1 MNTKSSQSA
10 TLSNAHQINQ
20 QPSLT
25 VLNSCATVKEEIPE
39 SSETVMDVDALLE
52 LISREIRSAMQI
64 NCRSIQS
71 VAKRMA
77 REVERIC
84 QKSDR
89 IQKSGIIESWQR
101 TLANNRIEKCLQ
113 YYKLGSH
120 QGRTELHSNLS
131 VMVYRHVAKSSAR
144 LGFKARYSLIED
156 FMQSFYVE
164 TLKAFRRE
172 NELTQDYSPRTRLEL
187 AEYMAFTEQYAK
199 RRINLPGGISQRLI
213 VLRAQGFSRR
223 QPQEMSVDI
232 EMAVESGKTEEAQIY
247 SRDPA
252 LHQIRE
258 KMVAGAVDP
267 SESVLRD
274 RVIRELT
281 QYLEAQ
287 EQLDC
292 IDYLKLKLQ
301 DFSATEIDET
311 LGLTPR
317 QRDYLQQRFKYH
329 VEKFSRFHNWHLVH
343 QWLGADLDQNLGM
356 APSQWQQ
363 FFNQLAPEQQQ
374 LFQLKQAGIEDAQI
388 ATTIGCTPKQLQK
401 RWNKLLELAWKARNQ
416 VNS

>member
-1 MNTKSSQSA
+1 MNTKSSHSA
-10 TLSNAHQINQ
+10 TLSNIDSAQSN
-20 QPSLT
+20 PSFT
-25 VLNSCATVKEEIPE
+25 ALNSCATPNGSIPE
-39 SSETVMDVDALLE
+39 SSEPVMDVQALLE
-52 LISREIRSAMQI
+52 LISAELGSTMQI
-64 NCRSIQS
+64 NCRSIRG
-71 VAKRMA
+71 VAERMA

-101 TLANNRIEKCLQ
+101 TLAHNRIEKCLQ
-113 YYKLGSH
+113 YYKLGSR
-120 QGRTELHSNLS
+120 QGRSELHSNLS
-131 VMVYRHVAKSSAR
+131 VMVYRHVAKTSAR
-144 LGFKARYSLIED
+144 LGFKARYGLIED
-156 FMQSFYVE
+156 FMQGFYVE

-172 NELTQDYSPRTRLEL
+172 NELTEDYSPRTRLEL

-223 QPQEMSVDI
+223 QPQEMSVDM
-232 EMAVESGKTEEAQIY
+232 EMAVESGKTEEAQLY

-258 KMVAGAVDP
+258 KMVAGAIDP

-281 QYLEAQ
+281 EYLQSQ
-287 EQLDC
+287 EQFDC
-292 IDYLKLKLQ
+292 IDYLNLKLQ

-343 QWLGADLDQNLGM
+343 QWLGADLDQNLGLSS
-356 APSQWQQ
+356 SQWQD

-374 LFQLKQAGIEDAQI
+374 LFQLKQAGIDEAQI

-401 RWNKLLELAWKARNQ
+401 RWNNLLELAWKARNQ

>member
-10 TLSNAHQINQ
+10 TLSNTNSAQSN
-20 QPSLT
+20 PSLT
-25 VLNSCATVKEEIPE
+25 AVNSCATASAQLPE
-39 SSETVMDVDALLE
+39 SSERVMDVEALE
-52 LISREIRSAMQI
+52 ALISGELRSAMQI
-64 NCRSIQS
+64 NCRSIRG
-71 VAKRMA
+71 VAERMA

-89 IQKSGIIESWQR
+89 IQKSGVIESWQR
-101 TLANNRIEKCLQ
+101 TLAHNRIEKCLQ

-120 QGRTELHSNLS
+120 QGRSELHSNLS

-156 FMQSFYVE
+156 FMQGFYVE

-172 NELTQDYSPRTRLEL
+172 NDVAENYSPRTRLEL

-223 QPQEMSVDI
+223 IPQEMSVDM
-232 EMAVESGKTEEAQIY
+232 EMAVESGKTEEAQMY

-281 QYLEAQ
+281 EYLQAQ

-329 VEKFSRFHNWHLVH
+329 VEKFSRIHNWHLVH

-356 APSQWQQ
+356 APAQWED

-374 LFQLKQAGIEDAQI
+374 LFQLKQAGVEDAQI

-401 RWNKLLELAWKARNQ
+401 RWNKLLESAWKVRNQ

>member
-1 MNTKSSQSA
+1 MNTKSSPSV
-10 TLSNAHQINQ
+10 TLKSN
-20 QPSLT
+20 PSLT
-25 VLNSCATVKEEIPE
+25 PVNSCATASAELPE
-39 SSETVMDVDALLE
+39 SSEPVMDVEALRE
-52 LISREIRSAMQI
+52 LISGELRSAMKI
-64 NCRSIQS
+64 NCRSIDG
-71 VAKRMA
+71 VAERMA

-101 TLANNRIEKCLQ
+101 TLAHNRIEKCLQ
-113 YYKLGSH
+113 YYKLGSR

-156 FMQSFYVE
+156 FMQGFYVE

-172 NELTQDYSPRTRLEL
+172 NDVAENYSPRTRLEL
-187 AEYMAFTEQYAK
+187 AEYMGFTEQYAK
-199 RRINLPGGISQRLI
+199 RRIHLPGGISQRLI

-223 QPQEMSVDI
+223 QPQEMSVDM
-232 EMAVESGKTEEAQIY
+232 EMAVESGKTQEAQMY

-258 KMVAGAVDP
+258 KMVAGAIDP

-281 QYLEAQ
+281 EYLQSQ
-287 EQLDC
+287 EQFDC
-292 IDYLKLKLQ
+292 IDYLNLKLQ

-317 QRDYLQQRFKYH
+317 ERDYLQQRFKYH

-356 APSQWQQ
+356 APAQWED

-374 LFQLKQAGIEDAQI
+374 LFQLKQAGVEDAEI
-388 ATTIGCTPKQLQK
+388 ATAIGCTPKQLQK

-416 VNS
+416 ANA

>member
-1 MNTKSSQSA
+1 MNTKSSSSA
-10 TLSNAHQINQ
+10 TLSNTSSTAVH
-20 QPSLT
+20 
-25 VLNSCATVKEEIPE
+25 SCATASAQIPE
-39 SSETVMDVDALLE
+39 SSEPVMDVEALQE
-52 LISREIRSAMQI
+52 LISRELRSAMQI
-64 NCRSIQS
+64 SCRSIHGVS
-71 VAKRMA
+71 ERMA

-101 TLANNRIEKCLQ
+101 TLAHNRIEKCLQ
-113 YYKLGSH
+113 YYKLGSR
-120 QGRTELHSNLS
+120 QGRSELHSNLS
-131 VMVYRHVAKSSAR
+131 VMVYRHVAKTSAR

-156 FMQSFYVE
+156 FMQGFYVE

-172 NELTQDYSPRTRLEL
+172 NDVVDNYSPRTRLEL

-199 RRINLPGGISQRLI
+199 RRIHLPGGISQRLI

-223 QPQEMSVDI
+223 QPQEMSVDM
-232 EMAVESGKTEEAQIY
+232 EMAVESGKTEEAQMY

-258 KMVAGAVDP
+258 KMVAGAIDP

-274 RVIRELT
+274 RVIRELME
-281 QYLEAQ
+281 YLQSQ
-287 EQLDC
+287 EQFDC
-292 IDYLKLKLQ
+292 IDYLNLKLQ

-356 APSQWQQ
+356 APAQWEE

-374 LFQLKQAGIEDAQI
+374 LFQLKQARVEDAQI

-401 RWNKLLELAWKARNQ
+401 RWNKLLELAWKVRNQ
-416 VNS
+416 ANS